1 MSETIKATIRLK
13 KQEAIELKDR
23 AYALTKKAIV
33 NGKHII
39 YTESDLVHFSI
50 EKTLKKIDLDES
62 GKLVLSEENK
72 KSQ

>member
-50 EKTLKKIDLDES
+50 EKTLKKIDLDDS
-62 GKLVLSEENK
+62 GKLMLKDEK
-72 KSQ
+72 KKNQ